1 MKKNLI
7 SDAFNKVPAENKL
20 FVSKNLD
27 ISQQIFAILE
37 EKGWSQSDLAKRLGK
52 HKSDVSRMLSG
63 LQNLTLKTITK
74 LEAILETDII
84 LTPMKA
90 EQKFGTVKYVTLK
103 VAVNKND
110 SSISKTQHNDF
121 GTWEKSTASP
131 KKIAS

>member
-7 SDAFNKVPAENKL
+7 SNAFNKVPKENKQ

-27 ISQQIFAILE
+27 ISQQVFAILE
-37 EKGWSQSDLAKRLGK
+37 EKGWSQIDLARRLGK

-84 LTPMKA
+84 LTPIKA
-90 EQKFGTVKYVTLK
+90 EQKFGTIKYVTLT
-103 VAVNKND
+103 VDVNKND
-110 SSISKTQHNDF
+110 TSISKTPHDNS
-121 GTWEKSTASP
+121 GMWKESIASP
-131 KKIAS
+131 KKSA

>member
-7 SDAFNKVPAENKL
+7 SDAFNKVPKENKR

-37 EKGWSQSDLAKRLGK
+37 EKGWSQKDLAERLGK

-74 LEAILETDII
+74 LETILETNII

-90 EQKFGTVKYVTLK
+90 KQQFEEIKYVTFT
-103 VAVNKND
+103 VEVTKND
-110 SSISKTQHNDF
+110 TAISKTQHNDF
-121 GTWEKSTASP
+121 GAWEKSTTSP
-131 KKIAS
+131 KKIA

>member
-7 SDAFNKVPAENKL
+7 SDAFNNVPTENKQ

-27 ISQQIFAILE
+27 ISQQVFAILE
-37 EKGWSQSDLAKRLGK
+37 EKGWSQIDLAKRLGK

-90 EQKFGTVKYVTLK
+90 EQKFGALKYITFTVE
-103 VAVNKND
+103 VNNND
-110 SSISKTQHNDF
+110 TSISKTQHDNS
-121 GTWEKSTASP
+121 GIWAESTTSP
-131 KKIAS
+131 KKIA

>member
-7 SDAFNKVPAENKL
+7 SDAFNKVPKENKQ

-27 ISQQIFAILE
+27 ISQQVFAILE
-37 EKGWSQSDLAKRLGK
+37 EKDWSQADLANRLGK

-90 EQKFGTVKYVTLK
+90 KQKFGAIKYVTLK
-103 VAVNKND
+103 VEVNKND
-110 SSISKTQHNDF
+110 TSISKTQHDNS
-121 GTWEKSTASP
+121 GIWEKSIASP
-131 KKIAS
+131 KKIA

>member
-7 SDAFNKVPAENKL
+7 SDAFNKVPKENKQ

-37 EKGWSQSDLAKRLGK
+37 EKGWKPIDLAKRLGK

-90 EQKFGTVKYVTLK
+90 EQKFGTVKYVTFK
-103 VAVNKND
+103 VDVNKND
-110 SSISKTQHNDF
+110 SSISKTQPDNS
-121 GTWEKSTASP
+121 GMWEKSTASP
-131 KKIAS
+131 KKIA

>member
-7 SDAFNKVPAENKL
+7 SDAFNKVPKENKQ

-27 ISQQIFAILE
+27 ISQQVFAILE
-37 EKGWSQSDLAKRLGK
+37 EKGWSQIDLAKQLGK

-90 EQKFGTVKYVTLK
+90 EQKFGAIKYITLK
-103 VAVNKND
+103 VEVNKND
-110 SSISKTQHNDF
+110 TSISKTKHDNS
-121 GTWEKSTASP
+121 GMWGKSIASP
-131 KKIAS
+131 KKSA

>member
-7 SDAFNKVPAENKL
+7 SDAFNKVPKENKQ

-27 ISQQIFAILE
+27 ISQQVFAILE
-37 EKGWSQSDLAKRLGK
+37 EKDWSQIDLAKRLGK

-74 LEAILETDII
+74 LETILETDII
-84 LTPMKA
+84 LTPIKA
-90 EQKFGTVKYVTLK
+90 KQKFGAIKYVTLK
-103 VAVNKND
+103 VEVNKND
-110 SSISKTQHNDF
+110 TSISKTQHDNS
-121 GTWEKSTASP
+121 GMWGKSSTSS

>member
-7 SDAFNKVPAENKL
+7 SGAFNKVPTENKQ

-37 EKGWSQSDLAKRLGK
+37 EKGWTQADLAKRLGK

-63 LQNLTLKTITK
+63 LQNLTLKTISK
-74 LEAILETDII
+74 LEIILETDII

-90 EQKFGTVKYVTLK
+90 KQKFEAIKYVTFT
-103 VAVNKND
+103 VEVNKND
-110 SSISKTQHNDF
+110 NSIPKTQHDDL
-121 GTWEKSTASP
+121 GAWEKSTTSP
-131 KKIAS
+131 KKIA